1 MSLGKAIQTAR
12 KKVGMTQVELGEA
25 IGVSG
30 SMIGQWE
37 NDLRNP
43 KPETIG
49 RIANALGDS
58 FTESLFADPEDYE
71 FIRWLGLIDPEKRK
85 HNLGAIKPLPDKFT
99 ALNDILNY
107 AGYNLQLIHEDY
119 CFTGADG
126 AYTLTEKQV
135 EELFCEIVK
144 YADYLCSNLEKQETQ
159 KVFSSIS
166 HTKRTEPPET
176 LSADG
181 EYTDTTQKEKPL
193 EGVETPTDGK

>member
-71 FIRWLGLIDPEKRK
+71 FIRWLGLTDSEKRK

-107 AGYNLQLIHEDY
+107 AGFDLQLVHNE
-119 CFTGADG
+119 FRFMGTNG
-126 AYTLTEKQV
+126 AYTLTE
-135 EELFCEIVK
+135 ERIDCLFNELVK
-144 YADYLCSNLEKQETQ
+144 YATYLCSALEGELVRESLSAITTISGTLQ
-159 KVFSSIS
+159 KD
-166 HTKRTEPPET
+166 KPPEG
-176 LSADG
+176 A
-181 EYTDTTQKEKPL
+181 
-193 EGVETPTDGK
+193 ETPTDGK